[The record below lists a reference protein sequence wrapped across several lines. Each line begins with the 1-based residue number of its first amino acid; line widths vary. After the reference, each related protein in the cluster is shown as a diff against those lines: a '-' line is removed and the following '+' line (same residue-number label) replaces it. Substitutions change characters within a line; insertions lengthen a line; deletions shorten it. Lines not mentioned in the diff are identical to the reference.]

1 MLNASPRLEEKF
13 IALKLTWTQKPF
25 PSLFPHTITTDVV
38 VIQTL
43 LTFWKFLLT
52 PGIFCIPVHIGSE
65 MGNKDTTEAD
75 GSPKMLGLPDNPLA
89 PLTFGNDF

>member
-1 MLNASPRLEEKF
+1 
-13 IALKLTWTQKPF
+13 
-25 PSLFPHTITTDVV
+25 
-38 VIQTL
+38 
-43 LTFWKFLLT
+43 
-52 PGIFCIPVHIGSE
+52 